1 MRTLKRKI
9 CDAMPCRPSPFLRPA
24 VRRSAADAPFFQ
36 GPVVQRQE
44 SPKEEEKKD
53 PLTEGF
59 KTTGEKLAEHKPFK
73 DWYEPKLEH
82 LKYTFW
88 DEASP
93 GDKAAMLTYLGLNLG
108 TAAAAFSLDP
118 RIRAALSGVNVG
130 KPLGWIPYSPIE
142 GFKYTLPGPGKSAYG
157 FSADFT
163 AGDYL
168 AMLRTKYPHF
178 PLTGATFGLESAYD
192 PTGKG
197 FSLTG
202 GKFGLDFFGGGL
214 KAEGKTFKDLS
225 PYPLLLPGTQ
235 PGEPGSW
242 LMQEVPGLPKIG
254 APGYQFT
261 INADLLKLFPQF
273 QRVF

>member
-1 MRTLKRKI
+1 MRTLKRKV
-9 CDAMPCRPSPFLRPA
+9 CNAMPCRLSPFFRPA
-24 VRRSAADAPFFQ
+24 VRRAAADVAFFH
-36 GPVVQRQE
+36 GPMVQRQE
-44 SPKEEEKKD
+44 NPQEEEKKD
-53 PLTEGF
+53 PLTAGL

-82 LKYTFW
+82 LKYTYR

-118 RIRAALSGVNVG
+118 RLRAALSGVNIG

-142 GFKYTLPGPGKSAYG
+142 GFKYTLPEPGKSAYG

-163 AGDYL
+163 ASDYL
-168 AMLRTKYPHF
+168 ALLRKKYPHL
-178 PLTGATFGLESAYD
+178 PLSGATFGLESAYD
-192 PTGKG
+192 SAGKG

-235 PGEPGSW
+235 PGQPGSW

-254 APGYQFT
+254 GPGYQFT
-261 INADLLKLFPQF
+261 INADLLKLFPQL
-273 QRVF
+273 QRSF

>member
-9 CDAMPCRPSPFLRPA
+9 CDATPCRPSPFFRPA
-24 VRRSAADAPFFQ
+24 VQRCAADAPFFQ
-36 GPVVQRQE
+36 GPMIQRQE
-44 SPKEEEKKD
+44 NQQEDEKKD
-53 PLTEGF
+53 PLTEGL
-59 KTTGEKLAEHKPFK
+59 KTTGAKLAEHKPFK

-88 DEASP
+88 DQASP

-130 KPLGWIPYSPIE
+130 KPLGLIPYSPIE
-142 GFKYTLPGPGKSAYG
+142 GFTYTLPGAGKSAYG
-157 FSADFT
+157 YSADFT
-163 AGDYL
+163 ANDYL
-168 AMLRTKYPHF
+168 GLVRKKYPHM

-192 PTGKG
+192 PAGKG
-197 FSLTG
+197 LSITG

-225 PYPLLLPGTQ
+225 RYPLMIPGAH
-235 PGEPGSW
+235 PGEPGSQV
-242 LMQEVPGLPKIG
+242 MQEVPGLPKIG
-254 APGYQFT
+254 GPGYQFT
-261 INADLLKLFPQF
+261 INADLLKLFPQLR
-273 QRVF
+273 RVL

>member
-9 CDAMPCRPSPFLRPA
+9 CDAMPCRPSPFFRPA
-24 VRRSAADAPFFQ
+24 VQRAFFQ
-36 GPVVQRQE
+36 GPMVQRQE
-44 SPKEEEKKD
+44 NPQEEEKKD
-53 PLTEGF
+53 PLTEGL

-73 DWYEPKLEH
+73 DWYEPKLEG

-88 DEASP
+88 DKASP
-93 GDKAAMLTYLGLNLG
+93 SDKAAILTYLGLNLG

-130 KPLGWIPYSPIE
+130 KPLGWIPNSPIE
-142 GFKYTLPGPGKSAYG
+142 GFKYTLPEPGKSAYG

-163 AGDYL
+163 LNPYL
-168 AMLRTKYPHF
+168 DMLRKKHPHL

-192 PTGKG
+192 PAGKG
-197 FSLTG
+197 LSLTG

-225 PYPLLLPGTQ
+225 PYPLTIPGAQ

-242 LMQEVPGLPKIG
+242 LMQEVPGMPKIG
-254 APGYQFT
+254 GPGYQFT
-261 INADLLKLFPQF
+261 INADLLRLFPQL

>member
-24 VRRSAADAPFFQ
+24 VQRSAADAPFFQ
-36 GPVVQRQE
+36 GPMVQRQE
-44 SPKEEEKKD
+44 SSKEEEKKD
-53 PLTEGF
+53 PLTEGL
-59 KTTGEKLAEHKPFK
+59 KTTGENLAEHKPFK
-73 DWYEPKLEH
+73 DWYEPKLEG
-82 LKYTFW
+82 LKYTLW
-88 DEASP
+88 DKASP
-93 GDKAAMLTYLGLNLG
+93 ADKAAILTYLGLNLG

-118 RIRAALSGVNVG
+118 KMRAALSGVNVG

-142 GFKYTLPGPGKSAYG
+142 GFKYTLPEQGKSAYG

-163 AGDYL
+163 LGPYL
-168 AMLRTKYPHF
+168 DMLRKKRPGL

-192 PTGKG
+192 PAGKG

-225 PYPLLLPGTQ
+225 PYPLLYRGAH
-235 PGEPGSW
+235 PGELPTTV
-242 LMQEVPGLPKIG
+242 MQEVPGLPQIG
-254 APGYQFT
+254 RPGYQFT
-261 INADLLKLFPQF
+261 INADLLKLFPQLTKWF
-273 QRVF
+273 